1 MLPALTFGQE
11 TDTSN
16 LVDPNTYLSRARAA
30 MTPVPAT
37 PVNPTL
43 DTSTSSTGQPSY
55 IQQRQKSL
63 FDQLMNSGILGKMGV
78 NLGSPTTAT
87 TPNDASNI
95 PTNAMLNTGDTPTG
109 SIDRTADAIR
119 PAPSVN
125 PNGGRMMNP
134 NIYQQLPRN
143 IPFMYNRQPSFGGFP
158 SRGFGGFG
166 GFGGYGGMM
175 GMGLGGGFGMGYPQM
190 GGYGYGFGQGMG
202 GFSRPNYGGYGGFGN
217 PYGGY
222 GGFSNPMMG
231 MGLGSMGGMLGGLGG
246 YTAGG
251 SQSQPMNQFQD
262 MRSMTAQQQPAMNSF
277 QPMQSAQQQ
286 ANPYQQQYQQAFY

>member
-1 MLPALTFGQE
+1 MLPALTYGEE
-11 TDTSN
+11 TDTSG
-16 LVDPNTYLSRARAA
+16 LVDPNTYLSRARAK

-63 FDQLMNSGILGKMGV
+63 FDQLLNSGILSKMGV

-109 SIDRTADAIR
+109 SIDRTVGGIR
-119 PAPSVN
+119 PVTSNSAFPLGSIYNN
-125 PNGGRMMNP
+125 PGMVGSGGGRMMNP
-134 NIYQQLPRN
+134 SMYQQLPRN
-143 IPFMYNRQPSFGGFP
+143 MPFMYNRQPSFGGFP
-158 SRGFGGFG
+158 SRGFGGF
-166 GFGGYGGMM
+166 GGMM

-202 GFSRPNYGGYGGFGN
+202 GFSRPSYGGYGGFGGS
-217 PYGGY
+217 YGGY

-231 MGLGSMGGMLGGLGG
+231 MGLGSYGMNQ
-246 YTAGG
+246 T
-251 SQSQPMNQFQD
+251 QPMNQFQD
-262 MRSMTAQQQPAMNSF
+262 MRSMQAQAQPAM
-277 QPMQSAQQQ
+277 PMQSAQQQ
-286 ANPYQQQYQQAFY
+286 ANPYQAQYQQSFY